1 MNDFLQSLRGGQK
14 DKRAPKT
21 RRGFDNPQPYNSTP
35 HFHSQP
41 GYNKQHPNT
50 KRPVNNPNY
59 NQVMNED
66 QGMYVPVEIIES
78 ITSLIDVMTKNQ
90 GFLVDFQERKAA
102 AEERKANALEDIAA
116 SMRFM
121 ATVYEDDTEADVFDD
136 PIDSSAQAIVESEPA
151 RPSAD
156 QRAAAENERPA
167 DLGTAGPGTE
177 SRESSVK
184 EPVKVIKRTKKSE
197 QEKDVKEGLLSRE
210 EVMETIHTMREKGR
224 TFDEVAKYLVKIGQ
238 PTFSGR
244 GEWHAQTIHRLCSKR
259 K

>member
-35 HFHSQP
+35 HFHPQS
-41 GYNKQHPNT
+41 GYNKQHPNN

-59 NQVMNED
+59 NQMMNED
-66 QGMYVPVEIIES
+66 LGMYVPVEIIES

-90 GFLVDFQERKAA
+90 GFLIDFQERKAA

-116 SMRFM
+116 SIKFM
-121 ATVYEDDTEADVFDD
+121 PTVYEEDTEADASDD
-136 PIDSSAQAIVESEPA
+136 PVDSCAEALLESEPA
-151 RPSAD
+151 RSSAD
-156 QRAAAENERPA
+156 QMSAAENERVAEVRPV
-167 DLGTAGPGTE
+167 GSGTE
-177 SRESSVK
+177 SRASSIK

-197 QEKDVKEGLLSRE
+197 QEKTVKEGLLSRE
-210 EVMETIHTMREKGR
+210 EVMGTIYTMREKGK
-224 TFDEVAKYLVKIGQ
+224 TFDEVAKHLVKIGQ

>member
-14 DKRAPKT
+14 DKRTPKT

-41 GYNKQHPNT
+41 GYHKQHPNT

-59 NQVMNED
+59 NQMMNED
-66 QGMYVPVEIIES
+66 QGMVVPVEIIES

-90 GFLVDFQERKAA
+90 GFLVDFQERRAA
-102 AEERKANALEDIAA
+102 AEERKACALEDIAA

-121 ATVYEDDTEADVFDD
+121 ATVYEEDAEPEVSDEDVT
-136 PIDSSAQAIVESEPA
+136 SCAQAPMESEPA
-151 RPSAD
+151 QTPAD
-156 QRAAAENERPA
+156 QKPAGNGETAAKLRT
-167 DLGTAGPGTE
+167 GSSQTE
-177 SRESSVK
+177 SREGSVK

-197 QEKDVKEGLLSRE
+197 QEKNVKEGLLSRE
-210 EVMETIHTMREKGR
+210 EVMEIIYAMREKDK

-244 GEWHAQTIHRLCSKR
+244 GEWHAQTIHRLCSK
-259 K
+259 KN